1 MELQQLLFYF
11 LKQLPFELLA
21 VNSIPHLEHLFPV
34 TSGCI
39 GQNTIVMYFQ
49 LLPFTDS
56 SCLFFDYSLLLQ
68 LPSALLKE
76 LFFSFY

>member
-1 MELQQLLFYF
+1 
-11 LKQLPFELLA
+11 
-21 VNSIPHLEHLFPV
+21 LFPV

-39 GQNTIVMYFQ
+39 GQEYNCDVFSVASG
-49 LLPFTDS
+49 FTDS

-76 LFFSFY
+76 LFFSFLLDFHFLLDFKLLLDFNSGFST